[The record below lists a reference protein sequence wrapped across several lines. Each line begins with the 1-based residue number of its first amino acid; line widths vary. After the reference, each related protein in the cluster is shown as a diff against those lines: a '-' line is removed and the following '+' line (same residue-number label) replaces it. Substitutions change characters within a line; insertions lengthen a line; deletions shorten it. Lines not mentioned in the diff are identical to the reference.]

1 MYEALEFAGY
11 DVKLVMGTDGHST
24 KQGGAILPD
33 ALRWLWRGLSRA
45 GRGARAGRRAAGR
58 TRFFGVGLLDDLRR
72 QAVAADRAA
81 IIVSFASLTSDRE
94 GNVYFADPRTGTI
107 ERVGPAG

>member
-33 ALRWLWRGLSRA
+33 ALRWLWRDYPAPVVVHEPDAAQLA
-45 GRGARAGRRAAGR
+45 GR
-58 TRFFGVGLLDDLRR
+58 D
-72 QAVAADRAA
+72 
-81 IIVSFASLTSDRE
+81 SSASVFSTIFVDKLWQQ
-94 GNVYFADPRTGTI
+94 I
-107 ERVGPAG
+107 ERQLSFHCEPYVRPRG